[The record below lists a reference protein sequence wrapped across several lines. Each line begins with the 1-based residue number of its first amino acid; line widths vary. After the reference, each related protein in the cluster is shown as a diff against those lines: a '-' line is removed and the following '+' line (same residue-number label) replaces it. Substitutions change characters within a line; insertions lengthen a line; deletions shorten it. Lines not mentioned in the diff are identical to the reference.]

1 MLISF
6 SANCLLILESRN
18 QLRSRMSFSFLSS
31 AFSERKIR
39 FDRKIRK
46 KNRSRMAKK
55 LIMFALKVGEA
66 FQSTISALQRSDGI
80 SPPDASR

>member
-1 MLISF
+1 
-6 SANCLLILESRN
+6 
-18 QLRSRMSFSFLSS
+18 
-31 AFSERKIR
+31 
-39 FDRKIRK
+39 
-46 KNRSRMAKK
+46 MAKK